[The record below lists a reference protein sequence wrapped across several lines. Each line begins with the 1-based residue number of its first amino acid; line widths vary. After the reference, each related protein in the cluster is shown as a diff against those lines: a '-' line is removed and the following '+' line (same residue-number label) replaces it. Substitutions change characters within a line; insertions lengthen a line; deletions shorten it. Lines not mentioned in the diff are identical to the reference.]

1 MLAISYATARCVW
14 PKQSVRSRPRLDEA
28 TTLEQQGKWSA
39 ALEAAKRAQVVADS
53 QGGNEELRARV
64 QQRIKDLTMVL
75 RVEEIRLETS
85 AVKDEQVRLGP
96 GRSPVRPG
104 VS

>member
-1 MLAISYATARCVW
+1 MRAVETA
-14 PKQSVRSRPRLDEA
+14 LDEA
-28 TTLEQQGKWSA
+28 NSLEQQGKWSA
-39 ALEAAKRAQVVADS
+39 ALGAAQRAQVVADS
-53 QGGNEELRARV
+53 QAGNEELRARV

-85 AVKDEQVRLGP
+85 AVQDETVRLGP
-96 GRSPVRPG
+96 GRSLVRPG